1 MANFAPN
8 GIVDLMSGIS
18 WHSDYADVR
27 LFNSIT
33 EQKNWFAARPKITF
47 DNCSYTRGSQ
57 QFVAVNANIETLW
70 QYNYMRYQNENM
82 GDKWFYAFI
91 DRYEY
96 RAPMTTYVYFTIDV
110 FQTWMFDFSF
120 LESMIEREIGPYSR
134 GDKFFIPESLDYGTD
149 YDVVA
154 TSFVDGVGLDSTTN
168 GSYVLVASTIDLG
181 ESFGSYENPNVVSA
195 SGSRINNLPYG
206 CNFYKITFD
215 KISDF
220 FNGFKNYPW
229 ICNGIIGMT
238 IIPEYMTRAVPER
251 TINLGGGSGIM
262 IDQLMSGSNVIATE
276 TAWSGNIFSNFP
288 QVSHPKLLMFPY
300 SLIEISCQ
308 NGGSLILKPQYVNGQ
323 TISILRR
330 NVVGMNPKI
339 KYYLDGYCGDGQL
352 YDFSLSIDDFPQLP
366 LLNVNYLLSSFQTD
380 KLISQGQKLAQAD
393 IAFGGINSAIGFLTG
408 SSMGGVGSKGFDLLG
423 AITAGLSNAG
433 NFVSSGLGILQ
444 NSLHTKQSIDQMEA
458 IKDRANAQSPTLQ
471 TQTGG
476 TSFNYATG
484 QMGVTIRWKMVAEE
498 YRQVLGDYFKRFGV
512 KITRLKTPNIRQ
524 MTRFDYLKCADCK
537 ISANMPQDDEM
548 LIINACNNGV
558 TFWHDDDIGNYEN
571 NGGI

>member
-110 FQTWMFDFSF
+110 FQTWMFDFVF
-120 LESMIEREIGPYSR
+120 LESMIEREIGPYTR

-154 TSFVDGVGLDSTTN
+154 TAFVDGVGLDSTTN

-251 TINLGGGSGIM
+251 TVNLGGGSGIM
-262 IDQLMSGSNVIATE
+262 IDQLVSGSNVIATE

-308 NGGSLILKPQYVNGQ
+308 NGNSLILKPQYVNDQ

-339 KYYLDGYCGDGQL
+339 KYYLDGYCGEGEM
-352 YDFSLSIDDFPQLP
+352 YDFSLSLNDFPQLP
-366 LLNVNYLLSSFQTD
+366 LLNVNYMLSSFQTD
-380 KLISQGQKLAQAD
+380 KLITQSQMNQIGNYFLNG
-393 IAFGGINSAIGFLTG
+393 ISSLFSFGGRTGGAI
-408 SSMGGVGSKGFDLLG
+408 SSLLG
-423 AITAGLSNAG
+423 IGQNVMNA
-433 NFVSSGLGILQ
+433 Q
-444 NSLHTKQSIDQMEA
+444 QSIDQMEA
-458 IKDRANAQSPTLQ
+458 IRDRANAQSPTLQ
-471 TQTGG
+471 TQAGG

-512 KITRLKTPNIRQ
+512 KIARLKIPNIHQ

-548 LIINACNNGV
+548 IIINACNNGV
-558 TFWHDDDIGNYEN
+558 TFWHDDGIGNYEN